1 MYVDCLYIKER
12 KKSKFIDLPFPKD
25 SHKVYN
31 IAVVYLLCRLGT
43 KFGAQQK
50 QQQIG
55 VVTQQHNK
63 ITISQKQTF
72 RPKGVPEHNLFT

>member
-1 MYVDCLYIKER
+1 M
-12 KKSKFIDLPFPKD
+12 DLPFTN
-25 SHKVYN
+25 KVYN
-31 IAVVYLLCRLGT
+31 KTVVYLLCRLGT
-43 KFGAQQK
+43 KFGTQQK

-72 RPKGVPEHNLFT
+72 RPKSVPEHNLFT